1 MKIQVENLGTIK
13 QGDIAL
19 DKNLI
24 IFTGPNHSG
33 KSFMAYLIYGWFK
46 LRESNTS
53 NPLYQKYKET
63 LYHHFEQENIDDKY
77 MTKKGLSINLLNVFN
92 ENYKLYAKVETIALS
107 DSIIELFASKE
118 LQPKIQLSDI
128 SYQNTA
134 LTRESE
140 QIIQLNGVNYR
151 CRVHNECF
159 EIKSDSQLIGDL
171 SLIKPYF
178 YEAILFSNAFN
189 CYFFPAERS
198 ALNLLSKELV
208 KEKALERDEFLRR
221 INVSSNLEQM
231 VKSLKQN
238 GSLMPRYPLAINDY
252 IYFVNDLLYI
262 QQNESEY
269 ATFANDIEKTLMHG
283 KVSVSEFGELQF
295 SPHRRRKP
303 LRLHLSSSLVKS
315 LAGLVIYFRHLAR
328 KNDVIIID
336 EPELNL
342 HPDNQRRVAKILAK
356 AANQGFK
363 IILSTHSDYII
374 KEFNNLIM
382 LSSARSLKL
391 KKKLL
396 KPYGYNQNMILEPN
410 QVDAYFFNDNV
421 IYSIPVSEKGFAV
434 ETINEEIDDL
444 ENATNNIYFQLFE
457 QSR

>member
-1 MKIQVENLGTIK
+1 MKIHVENLGTLK
-13 QGDIAL
+13 QGEIAL

-33 KSFMAYLIYGWFK
+33 KSFLGYLIYGWFK

-53 NPLYQKYKET
+53 NHLYQKYKET

-77 MTKKGLSINLLNVFN
+77 LSKNGLSVNLLNVFN
-92 ENYKLYAKVETIALS
+92 DNYNLYVKVCTQALS
-107 DSIIELFASKE
+107 DSIIELFASKD
-118 LQPKIQLSDI
+118 LQPKIQLSGI
-128 SYQNTA
+128 SYQNSS
-134 LTRESE
+134 LTTESE

-151 CRVHNECF
+151 CRVNHDWF
-159 EIKSDSQLIGDL
+159 EIKSDSQLRGDL

-178 YEAILFSNAFN
+178 YEAISFYNGFN
-189 CYFFPAERS
+189 SYFFPAERS

-208 KEKALERDEFLRR
+208 KEKALERDELLRR
-221 INVSSNLEQM
+221 LNVSSNLEQM

-252 IYFVNDLLYI
+252 IYFINDLRHI
-262 QQNESEY
+262 QQNDSEY
-269 ATFANDIEKTLMHG
+269 ATFANDIEKTLMHA

-303 LRLHLSSSLVKS
+303 LRLHMSSSLVKS

-342 HPDNQRRVAKILAK
+342 HPDNQRQVAKILAK

-363 IILSTHSDYII
+363 IILSTHSDYIL

-391 KKKLL
+391 KKNLL
-396 KPYGYNQNMILEPN
+396 KPYGYNKDMILEPH
-410 QVDAYFFNDNV
+410 QVEAYFFNNHV
-421 IYSIPVSEKGFAV
+421 IDSVPVTEKGFAV

-457 QSR
+457 Q

>member
-13 QGDIAL
+13 QGEIAL

-33 KSFMAYLIYGWFK
+33 KSFLAYLIYGWFK
-46 LRESNTS
+46 LRESNTY
-53 NPLYQKYKET
+53 NHLYEKYKET

-77 MTKKGLSINLLNVFN
+77 ITKNGFSVNLLSFFK
-92 ENYKLYAKVETIALS
+92 ENYKLYAKVYTKALS

-118 LQPKIQLSDI
+118 LQPKIHLSSI
-128 SYQNTA
+128 SYQNT
-134 LTRESE
+134 TRESE

-151 CRVHNECF
+151 CRVHNEWF

-178 YEAILFSNAFN
+178 YEAIIFSNAFN
-189 CYFFPAERS
+189 SYFFPAERS
-198 ALNLLSKELV
+198 ALNLLSKELI
-208 KEKALERDEFLRR
+208 KEKALERDELSRR
-221 INVSSNLEQM
+221 INASGNLEQM

-252 IYFVNDLLYI
+252 IYFINDLLYI

-269 ATFANDIEKTLMHG
+269 ATFANDIEKTLMYG

-315 LAGLVIYFRHLAR
+315 LAGLVIWMPISSMIMSF
-328 KNDVIIID
+328 
-336 EPELNL
+336 
-342 HPDNQRRVAKILAK
+342 ILC
-356 AANQGFK
+356 
-363 IILSTHSDYII
+363 L
-374 KEFNNLIM
+374 
-382 LSSARSLKL
+382 
-391 KKKLL
+391 
-396 KPYGYNQNMILEPN
+396 
-410 QVDAYFFNDNV
+410 
-421 IYSIPVSEKGFAV
+421 
-434 ETINEEIDDL
+434 
-444 ENATNNIYFQLFE
+444 
-457 QSR
+457 